1 MSERILQDEKA
12 ISVKKNLRASVAGDE
27 DNRNGWGFYRGL
39 SILHKTNQISLA
51 DLLLAMRIS

>member
-12 ISVKKNLRASVAGDE
+12 VSVKKNSHASVSGGE

-39 SILHKTNQISLA
+39 STLHKTNQISLV